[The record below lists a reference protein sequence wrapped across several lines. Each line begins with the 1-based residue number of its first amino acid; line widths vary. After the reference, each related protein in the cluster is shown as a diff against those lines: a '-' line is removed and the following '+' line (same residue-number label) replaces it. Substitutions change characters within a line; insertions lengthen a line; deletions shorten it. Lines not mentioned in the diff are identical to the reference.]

1 MTKCAHVAIIGR
13 PNAGKSTLL
22 NAILGEHL
30 SIVTP
35 KPQTTRR
42 SVLGIHT
49 DNNTQLIFVDTP
61 GVLRPRYR
69 LQKAMM
75 QYVQEC
81 LESTDI
87 ICVVIDTPKAV
98 EHDGLLDPMMEGLL
112 KSVRSRSKVPIILVL
127 NKMDALPQSKLALPL
142 VEQARQ
148 SGLFTKS
155 VAISASQ
162 GKEVDDLVRVL
173 QDLAPESVYL
183 YDEDQLSTLPQRF
196 FVAELI
202 REVIFKQLRQEVPY
216 ATAVQVLEFTEP
228 EVGPFHITADITVER
243 DTQKIIMIGKGGEQL
258 KRIRMEAQQ
267 AIADH
272 LQHGV
277 KLELFV
283 KVRADWRNDRAQLA
297 NLGY

>member
-283 KVRADWRNDRAQLA
+283 KVRTDWRNDRAQLA